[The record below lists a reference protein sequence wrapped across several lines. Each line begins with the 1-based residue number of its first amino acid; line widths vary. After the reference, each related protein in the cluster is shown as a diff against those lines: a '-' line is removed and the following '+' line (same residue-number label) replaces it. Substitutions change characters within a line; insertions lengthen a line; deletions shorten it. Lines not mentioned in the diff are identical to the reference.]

1 MSYGVLARWQLWCA
15 EGIKPSATRPSYH
28 RSFYFEEG
36 AGAGARETAA
46 AAGRPGP
53 DLGSSMSATGGVER
67 SGVLTAKFRR

>member
-1 MSYGVLARWQLWCA
+1 MSYGVLARWQA
-15 EGIKPSATRPSYH
+15 AGVRKAIKPGATRPSYR

-46 AAGRPGP
+46 AGGPGL

-67 SGVLTAKFRR
+67 SGVVTAKFRR